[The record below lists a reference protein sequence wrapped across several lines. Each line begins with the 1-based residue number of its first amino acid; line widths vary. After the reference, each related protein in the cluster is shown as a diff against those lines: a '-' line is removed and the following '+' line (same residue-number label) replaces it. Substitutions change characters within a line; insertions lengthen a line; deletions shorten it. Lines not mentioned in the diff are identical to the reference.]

1 MQKTDFSEL
10 QRIQFYT
17 KNIVTDFQCWNR
29 LNSWCTPDSGRINN
43 GIMLVLAK
51 KATYKLHSGE
61 IICAYPGDVLLL
73 PKGAVYS
80 CTFEDGEDIIDLSF
94 RGINRSCLFLGF
106 DLFDGDFSEIIFSGK
121 PRIILHDRSAE
132 LVRSFERLCK
142 MRYRSEYIGAMLC
155 AETSLF
161 LLSLCARINS
171 EKDKNGGDDLLS
183 HLTDYIYDNSDT
195 VSVSELVEMSGV
207 SASSL
212 RRKFISGLGMTPVNY
227 INSVKIENAKSYF
240 ESGITKIKDVSR
252 LCGIDDEFYFSRLFS
267 KVVGMSPTAY
277 LKKIKNIN
285 K

>member
-1 MQKTDFSEL
+1 MQKVDFSEIQSL
-10 QRIQFYT
+10 QFYT
-17 KNIVTDFQCWNR
+17 KNIVADFQCWNR

-43 GIMLVLAK
+43 GIMLVLSK
-51 KATYKLHSGE
+51 NATYRLHSGE
-61 IICAYPGDVLLL
+61 LVCAYPGDILLL

-80 CTFEDGEDIIDLSF
+80 CTFEDSEDVIDLSF
-94 RGINRSCLFLGF
+94 MGIRRSCLFLGF
-106 DLFDGDFSEIIFSGK
+106 DLFDDDFSEIAFSGK
-121 PRIILHDRSAE
+121 PRIILHDRSTE
-132 LVRSFERLCK
+132 LVRGFERICK
-142 MRYRSEYIGAMLC
+142 MRHRPDCNGTMLC

-171 EKDKNGGDDLLS
+171 EKAKNYGDDMLS
-183 HLTDYIYDNSDT
+183 RLTGYVYDNSDT
-195 VSVSELVEMSGV
+195 VTVSELVEMSGM

-212 RRKFISGLGMTPVNY
+212 RRKFVSGLGITPINY

-277 LKKIKNIN
+277 LKKIKNLN